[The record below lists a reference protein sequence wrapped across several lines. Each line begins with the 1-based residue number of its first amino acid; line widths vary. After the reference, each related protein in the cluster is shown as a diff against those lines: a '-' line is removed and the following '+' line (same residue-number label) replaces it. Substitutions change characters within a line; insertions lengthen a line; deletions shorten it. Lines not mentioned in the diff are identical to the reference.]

1 MAGKTHKTAS
11 GDVQLPA
18 NNGVYYGGGWH
29 APLSERWIDI
39 AAPGTGE
46 RLMAVADAGAE
57 DVARAAGAARAGALA
72 WRRTAPLARAAI
84 VRKMAQRLRDN
95 ARELALLDAL
105 DCGNPVS
112 EMGSDVMVAAALL
125 DFFAGL
131 VTELKGDTIPM
142 GHDALD
148 YTEREPVGVVARIVA
163 YNHPLLFAMGKL
175 AAPLAAGNAV
185 IIKPPVQ
192 APLSALRCAEL
203 IGDLL
208 PPGVFSLIPGG
219 ADAGAALAASP
230 DVDMIG
236 LVGSIPTGRRVMQ
249 AAASRLKP
257 VALELGGKNPF
268 IACPDVDPAL
278 AARAIVD
285 GMNFTWCGQSCGSTS
300 RAFVHRS
307 IYDEVCAKVAL
318 ACAAFVPGDPTDPA
332 TTMGAMISREHRD
345 RVKQAID
352 AAVAQGARLIA
363 GGGIPRAGVP
373 AGGFYLEPTV
383 FADVA
388 ATSPLATEEFF
399 GPVLALIP
407 WDDEQEMLA
416 AVHSLDVGL
425 TAAIWTAD
433 LARAHR
439 LAREIDAG
447 FIWINEVGKHFLGAP
462 YGGVKQSGIGRDECI
477 GEMISF
483 TREKNVHI
491 NFRPVSPT

>member
-1 MAGKTHKTAS
+1 MATHTHKTAS
-11 GDVQLPA
+11 GELRLPA
-18 NNGVYYGGGWH
+18 SNGVFYGGSWH
-29 APLSERWIDI
+29 APVSERWTDVV
-39 AAPGTGE
+39 APGTGE
-46 RLMAVADAGAE
+46 RLMAVADAGIQ
-57 DVARAAGAARAGALA
+57 DVARAASAARAGARL
-72 WRRTAPLARAAI
+72 WRRTAPLARAA
-84 VRKMAQRLRDN
+84 VLRKMAQRLREN
-95 ARELALLDAL
+95 AKELALLDAL

-203 IGDLL
+203 IADLL
-208 PPGVFSLIPGG
+208 PPGVFSLVPGG
-219 ADAGAALAASP
+219 AEAGAALAASP

-236 LVGSIPTGRRVMQ
+236 LVGSIATGRRVMQ
-249 AAASRLKP
+249 AAAARLKP

-268 IACPDVDPAL
+268 IACPDVDPTRVAN
-278 AARAIVD
+278 AIVD

-300 RAFVHRS
+300 RAFVHRA
-307 IYDEVCAKVAL
+307 IYDEVCAKVSQ
-318 ACAAFVPGDPTDPA
+318 ACAAFVPGDPTNPA

-352 AAVAQGARLIA
+352 TAVAQGARLIA
-363 GGGIPRAGVP
+363 GGGIPQAGVP

-388 ATSPLATEEFF
+388 ADSPLATEEFF

-447 FIWINEVGKHFLGAP
+447 FVWVNEIGKHFLGAP
-462 YGGVKQSGIGRDECI
+462 YGGAKQSGIGRDECI

-491 NFRPVSPT
+491 NFRTVGPA